1 MTAAKL
7 ARLAYS
13 PNIKL
18 VEALDVNSLALD
30 TIHEEFINIVHDS
43 QLQIHSFQEGRPM
56 STIPGHVEKVRS
68 VQELNY
74 GTSMLTIL

>member
-7 ARLAYS
+7 ARLAFS

-18 VEALDVNSLALD
+18 VESLDVNSLELD
-30 TIHEEFINIVHDS
+30 TINEEFVNIVHDF

-56 STIPGHVEKVRS
+56 STIPGHVEKVRHI
-68 VQELNY
+68 QELDSGIN
-74 GTSMLTIL
+74 MLTSL